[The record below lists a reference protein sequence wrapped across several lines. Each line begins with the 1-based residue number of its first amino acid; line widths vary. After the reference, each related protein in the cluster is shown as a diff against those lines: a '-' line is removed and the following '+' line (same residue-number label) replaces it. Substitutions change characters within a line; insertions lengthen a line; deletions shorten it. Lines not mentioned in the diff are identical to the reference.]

1 MASIWNTLE
10 IEETTD
16 KSKIKTAY
24 RKKLTVTNPEDHPEE
39 FKALRAAYEE
49 AMALADAPPKTE
61 AAGGIVGVPG
71 LTADE
76 TPVGLWLEKVSE
88 LYGSFYDR
96 IDVRQWQRLLSDNV
110 CVGLESAEQA
120 REQLLKFFM
129 DHIKLP
135 NDIWKAVDETFDIVR
150 DRQELYETFPKDY
163 IEYIIRLIK
172 YENFL
177 DYHLF
182 EGNDFADYDSFMDTY
197 FDLRQAV
204 NEKKWEQAQKLYEKL
219 AEDEIYHPYIDVDR
233 AIIARETGHTDQ
245 ARELLRP
252 VAQKYPD
259 SFYIGNTYGELCMDA
274 GDFAAAR
281 PVFEHLLEVRPE
293 NYDARLGLARCI
305 SAAGD
310 HLQAKELVL
319 DLLEISPGDDHAMD
333 VLKEINEQ
341 LIVRYE
347 KELKDS
353 PMDLGI
359 SLDLGWCL
367 CQNEDYDRCLSMMEQ
382 LTPDDAH
389 QYDYTNLR
397 GRIYLCLERYGD
409 ALPWL
414 LRWKT
419 MIEELT
425 DDGTKEYRKR
435 KKRLGYANYAIA
447 CSYAWMGEH
456 TNKDY
461 YQTALDYVEAAITT
475 EKESRQRFSCIYT
488 KAEILHKLGQEE
500 ACIDLCDTITDEE
513 SGYFPAYVLRQE
525 AWLALGRVQKVV
537 DEYYKAVR
545 IYPYHPRPYE
555 MAVQVFLDYQEPAEA
570 LEVLD
575 SAKKAGVMNDE
586 LRQLKLRCL
595 KNMADSR
602 EAYDKAIAYCDEVL
616 ALKEPER
623 TKAWICQMYRLKAM
637 CLMDSGRNTEAMAI
651 ISKAIMDYPSDNVNL
666 VVKAEILENMEE
678 DSQALKLFLELSGS
692 MPDNAYICEHVS
704 RIYMRRK
711 DYKKALWYMKKVLA
725 LDARYPLV
733 HRSLGLIHKAMI
745 HSGDKESFRQA
756 VLEFSTQIELSEAV
770 FDLLE
775 RGKLWLAASA
785 YDEAE
790 KDFMRVQELEPDN
803 KAAALCLGDVYYK
816 SGAFEKALHEY
827 EKIFSAAPEAKFT
840 EEMYERMG
848 GCYVELNRYSEA
860 RTYFELYRRL
870 YPESAYADELLGNL
884 YIKMKDYP
892 TAARLFEHGM
902 NQAGADRQYYASKIC
917 AMYIA
922 IRDLPGARYWW
933 KWILSEKRDPE
944 HQFMGNIRAVQYYLY
959 MDMNMSKASRFLKQ
973 ATAAADRSDGRENLL
988 QARYLGG
995 VLEQCRDNAALARQH
1010 FDQSLDILC
1019 GFYPK
1024 APMREPSE
1032 PTDGLFEDISV
1043 RVLRKLASLHA
1054 WLKNDPMV
1062 ELLCTVLEKR
1072 SPSMFEVYMVRGIR
1086 RFADGNYAAASEWLV
1101 RARDTGGL
1109 DVECEGM
1116 FFLTEHIHS

>member
-1 MASIWNTLE
+1 MASIWNILE

-16 KSKIKTAY
+16 KSKIKNAY

-39 FKALRAAYEE
+39 FKALRTAYEE
-49 AMALADAPPKTE
+49 AMALADAPERAET
-61 AAGGIVGVPG
+61 AGGIVGAPG

-88 LYGSFYDR
+88 LYNSFYDR
-96 IDVRQWQRLLSDNV
+96 IDVRQWQRLLSDDV

-120 REQLLKFFM
+120 REQLLRFFM

-150 DRQELYETFPKDY
+150 DRQELYETFSKDY
-163 IEYIIRLIK
+163 IEYIVRLIK

-182 EGNDFADYDSFMDTY
+182 EGNAFADYDSYMDTY

-204 NEKKWEQAQKLYEKL
+204 NEKKWEQAMKFYEKL

-233 AIIARETGHTDQ
+233 AIIVRETGHPDQ
-245 ARELLRP
+245 ARQLLEP
-252 VAQKYPD
+252 VAKKYPD
-259 SFYIGNTYGELCMDA
+259 SFYIGNTYGELCLEA
-274 GDFAAAR
+274 GDFDAAR

-305 SAAGD
+305 NAAGD

-319 DLLEISPGDDHAMD
+319 ELLEISPGDDHAME

-341 LIVRYE
+341 LIAQYE
-347 KELKDS
+347 KELKER
-353 PMDLGI
+353 PADLGI

-367 CQNEDYDRCLSMMEQ
+367 CQNEDYDRCLAMMEQ

-414 LRWKT
+414 LRWKS
-419 MIEELT
+419 MIEALT

-435 KKRLGYANYAIA
+435 KRRLGYANYAIA
-447 CSYAWMGEH
+447 CAYTWMGEH

-461 YQTALDYVEAAITT
+461 YQTALEYVEAAIAT
-475 EKESRQRFSCIYT
+475 EKESRQRFSCTYT

-500 ACIDLCDTITDEE
+500 ACIDLCDSITDEE

-525 AWLALGRVQKVV
+525 AWLALGRAQKVV
-537 DEYYKAVR
+537 DEYHKAVR

-555 MAVQVFLDYQEPAEA
+555 LAAQVFLDYHEPGEA

-575 SAKKAGVMNDE
+575 SADKAGVMNDE
-586 LRQLKLRCL
+586 LRQLKLRCMR
-595 KNMADSR
+595 NMADSR

-616 ALKEPER
+616 ALAEPER
-623 TKAWICQMYRLKAM
+623 TKQWICQMNRLKAM
-637 CLMDSGRNTEAMAI
+637 CLMDSGRNTEAMAV
-651 ISKAIMDYPSDNVNL
+651 ISKVIMDDPSDDNNL
-666 VVKAEILENMEE
+666 IVKAEILENMEE
-678 DSQALKLFLELSGS
+678 DSRALKLFLELSGS

-711 DYKKALWYMKKVLA
+711 EYKKALSYMKKVLA

-733 HRSLGLIHKAMI
+733 HRSLGLIYKALI
-745 HSGDKESFRQA
+745 HTEAKESFRQA

-775 RGKLWLAASA
+775 RGKLWLAVSA

-803 KAAALCLGDVYYK
+803 KAAALCLGDVYYE

-827 EKIFSAAPEAKFT
+827 EKIFSAAPDVKFT

-860 RTYFELYRRL
+860 LTYFEQYRSF

-884 YIKMKDYP
+884 YIRMNDYP
-892 TAARLFEHGM
+892 AAARLLKHAM
-902 NQAGADRQYYASKIC
+902 DQPGADRQYYASKMC

-922 IRDLPGARYWW
+922 IRDLTEARYWW

-944 HQFMGNIRAVQYYLY
+944 HQFMGNIRAAQYYLY
-959 MDMNMSKASRFLKQ
+959 MDINMSKAARFLKK
-973 ATAAADRSDGRENLL
+973 ALAAANRSDSKEDLL
-988 QARYLGG
+988 QAWYLGG
-995 VLEQCRDNAALARQH
+995 VLEHCRDNETLAQQYFGR
-1010 FDQSLDILC
+1010 SLDILC

-1024 APMREPSE
+1024 APMREPTESA
-1032 PTDGLFEDISV
+1032 DGLFEDITV
-1043 RVLRKLASLHA
+1043 RVLRKLASLYA
-1054 WLKNDPMV
+1054 WLKNDAMV
-1062 ELLCTVLEKR
+1062 EFLCKALEKR
-1072 SPSMFEVYMVRGIR
+1072 SPSMFEVFMVRGIR
-1086 RFADGNYAAASEWLV
+1086 CFSDGDHGAAADWLT
-1101 RARDTGGL
+1101 RARAAGGL

>member
-16 KSKIKTAY
+16 KSKIKNAY

-39 FKALRAAYEE
+39 FKALRTAYEE
-49 AMALADAPPKTE
+49 AMALADAPPKAD
-61 AAGGIVGVPG
+61 AAEGIIGAPG
-71 LTADE
+71 LTTDE
-76 TPVGLWLEKVSE
+76 TPVGLWLERVRE
-88 LYGSFYDR
+88 LYNSFYDR
-96 IDVRQWQRLLSDNV
+96 IDVRQWQRLLADDV

-120 REQLLKFFM
+120 RDELLKFFM

-163 IEYIIRLIK
+163 IEYIVRLIK

-182 EGNDFADYDSFMDTY
+182 EGSDFADYDTYMDTY

-204 NEKKWEQAQKLYEKL
+204 NEKKWEQAEKLYEKL

-233 AIIARETGHTDQ
+233 AIIARETGHKDQ
-245 ARELLRP
+245 ARELLGP
-252 VAQKYPD
+252 VAKKYPD
-259 SFYIGNTYGELCMDA
+259 SFYIGNTYGELCLDA

-305 SAAGD
+305 SASGD
-310 HLQAKELVL
+310 HLQAKEVVL
-319 DLLEISPGDDHAMD
+319 DLLEISPGDDSAME

-341 LIVRYE
+341 LIVHYE
-347 KELKDS
+347 EQLKDN
-353 PMDLGI
+353 PKDLGI

-382 LTPDDAH
+382 LTPDEAH

-414 LRWKT
+414 LRWKS
-419 MIEELT
+419 MIEALT

-447 CSYAWMGEH
+447 CAYAWMGEH

-461 YQTALDYVEAAITT
+461 YETALAYVETAITS

-488 KAEILHKLGQEE
+488 KAEILHKLGREE

-525 AWLALGRVQKVV
+525 AWLALGRAQKVV

-555 MAVQVFLDYQEPAEA
+555 LAAQVFLDHQEPAEA
-570 LEVLD
+570 LEVLSQAD
-575 SAKKAGVMNDE
+575 KAGVMNDE
-586 LRQLKLRCL
+586 LRQLKLRAM
-595 KNMADSR
+595 KETAASR

-616 ALKEPER
+616 ALKVPER
-623 TKAWICQMYRLKAM
+623 TKQWICQMYQLKAI
-637 CLMDSGRNTEAMAI
+637 CLMESGRNTEAMAV
-651 ISKAIMDYPSDNVNL
+651 ISKAILDYPSDDGNL
-666 VVKAEILENMEE
+666 IVKAEILENMEE
-678 DSQALKLFLELSGS
+678 DAQALKLYLELSGA
-692 MPDNAYICEHVS
+692 MPDNAYIYEHMG

-711 DYKKALWYMKKVLA
+711 DYTKALMYMKKVLA

-745 HSGDKESFRQA
+745 HNGDKESFRQA

-775 RGKLWLAASA
+775 RGKLWLAVSA

-790 KDFMRVQELEPDN
+790 ADFMRIQELEPDN
-803 KAAALCLGDVYYK
+803 KAAALCLGDAYYE
-816 SGAFEKALHEY
+816 SGVFDKALHEY
-827 EKIFSAAPEAKFT
+827 EKIFAVAPEAKFT

-860 RTYFELYRRL
+860 KTYFELYRKL

-884 YIKMKDYP
+884 YIKMKDCP
-892 TAARLFEHGM
+892 AAARLFEHAM
-902 NQAGADRQYYASKIC
+902 NQSGADRPYYASKLC

-922 IRDLPGARYWW
+922 IRDLSNARYWW

-944 HQFMGNIRAVQYYLY
+944 HQFMGNIRAAQYYLY
-959 MDMNMSKASRFLKQ
+959 MEINMSKAARSLKK
-973 ATAAADRSDGRENLL
+973 AMTAAERGDSKENLL
-988 QARYLGG
+988 QAWYLGG
-995 VLEQCRDNAALARQH
+995 VLEHCRGNAVQARQY
-1010 FDQSLDILC
+1010 FEKSMDILC
-1019 GFYPK
+1019 GTYPK
-1024 APMREPSE
+1024 EPMREPTE
-1032 PTDGLFEDISV
+1032 PRDDLFEDITV

-1054 WLKNDPMV
+1054 WLKNDAMV

-1072 SPSMFEVYMVRGIR
+1072 SPSMFEVSMVRGIR
-1086 RFADGNYAAASEWLV
+1086 CFSDGDHGAAAGWLT